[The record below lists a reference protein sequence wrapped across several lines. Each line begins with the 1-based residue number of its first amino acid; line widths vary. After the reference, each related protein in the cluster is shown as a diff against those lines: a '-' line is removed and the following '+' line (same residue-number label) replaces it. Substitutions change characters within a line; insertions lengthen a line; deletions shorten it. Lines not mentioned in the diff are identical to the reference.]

1 MYLISVRRLGLPP
14 LTGGFLWTL
23 TCGLCT
29 ALAQGPFS
37 TLPPANP
44 GAVSNPSATNAT
56 AFAPSAPRH
65 LTLAEYLQLVLD
77 RNEAL
82 QGKLLE
88 LKISRKRYAAEK
100 GAFEPDLV
108 GSVDRESNFRQNTVQ
123 QQAALGLFATSPTF
137 WEQNNNYSGGI
148 EDLVPTGAKLRLGY
162 SLEDLHNSIQPNS
175 SSNDVAKSHE
185 WVTFF
190 GLTATQPLLKN
201 AGFTATLASLR
212 LAALD
217 SEVAFQQYR
226 RQLMLAVSTA
236 EAAYWNLYMAQEQV
250 RFFEES
256 VAVAESILKDS
267 QAKLDAGQG
276 SQLEVMQSRSGLA
289 FRQSKLA
296 DAREKQNEAISQ
308 VLGLYAALPVNGQ
321 EHVFAIDKP
330 QLLDK
335 KLSFYSGWRDAYE
348 LNPDYLAQRKKL
360 LQAGV
365 RIGYAHNQ
373 ALPEV
378 NLKGSYGLNGYGLNN
393 DASWEQIEDRQF
405 PSWSIGVELRIPLA
419 GNIRARNELA
429 AARLGEEAALVGLHD
444 LETQIANAI
453 HNAVQKVESRRDSVP
468 RYQEVVNFATNVLQ
482 SQMDRLQVGKVESS
496 KVLEADVD
504 LFEAKNSLLETLV
517 QYRRAMLELELA
529 EGTLLKN
536 RKIEVTQDALNGRT
550 RVLMRPNPQ
559 L

>member
-1 MYLISVRRLGLPP
+1 MLPS
-14 LTGGFLWTL
+14 LTGGCLCAVL
-23 TCGLCT
+23 VGLRT
-29 ALAQGPFS
+29 AGAQPTFSDIPAGP
-37 TLPPANP
+37 PPAVVAPRANP
-44 GAVSNPSATNAT
+44 AAVPTVTLGATNA
-56 AFAPSAPRH
+56 
-65 LTLAEYLQLVLD
+65 LTLRQYLQLVLD

-82 QGKLLE
+82 QGKFIE
-88 LKISRKRYAAEK
+88 LKISRKRYQAEK

-108 GSVDRESNFRQNTVQ
+108 ASADRESNFRQNTVQ
-123 QQAALGLFATSPTF
+123 QEAALGLFASSPTF
-137 WEQNNNYSGGI
+137 WERNNNYSGGI
-148 EDLVPTGAKLRLGY
+148 EELVPTGAKLRLGY
-162 SLEDLHNSIQPNS
+162 TLEDLHNSIQPNS
-175 SSNDVAKSHE
+175 GTNNVARSHE
-185 WVTFF
+185 YVTFF

-201 AGFTATLASLR
+201 AGLNANLASLR

-256 VAVAESILKDS
+256 VNVAESILKDS

-276 SQLEVMQSRSGLA
+276 SQLEVMEARSGLA

-296 DAREKQNEAISQ
+296 DARERRAEAVNQ
-308 VLGLYAALPVNGQ
+308 VLGLFAALPVNGQ
-321 EHVFAIDKP
+321 EKLIATDKP
-330 QLLDK
+330 ELLESK
-335 KLSFYSGWRDAYE
+335 TSFFNGWRNAYE

-365 RIGYAHNQ
+365 RIGYAWNQ

-378 NLKGSYGLNGYGLNN
+378 NLKGSYGLNGYGLSN
-393 DASWEQIEDRQF
+393 DSSWQQIEDRQF
-405 PSWSIGVELRIPLA
+405 QSWSIGVELRIPLA

-429 AARLGEEAALVGLHD
+429 AARLGEEAALLGLHD
-444 LETQIANAI
+444 LETQIGNAI
-453 HNAVQKVESRRDSVP
+453 HTAIQKVENRRESVP
-468 RYQEVVNFATNVLQ
+468 RYQEVVNFASNVLQ
-482 SQMDRLQVGKVESS
+482 SQMDRLQVGKVESR

-536 RKIEVTQDALNGRT
+536 RNLEVSSNDLNGRT
-550 RVLMRPNPQ
+550 RLLMHPNPQ
-559 L
+559 F